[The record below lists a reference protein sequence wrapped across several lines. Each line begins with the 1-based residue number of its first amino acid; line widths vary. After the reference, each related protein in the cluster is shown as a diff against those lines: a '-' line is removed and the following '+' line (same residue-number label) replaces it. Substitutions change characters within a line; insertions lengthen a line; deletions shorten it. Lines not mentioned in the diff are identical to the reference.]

1 MTKQSTK
8 MKKLE
13 IRDRIFHLETIVT
26 KPSLI
31 QIPEDEVIIGI
42 EQVPGSAT
50 RFTVWTA
57 KDVTDAG

>member
-1 MTKQSTK
+1 MSKQNKTKK
-8 MKKLE
+8 YE

-31 QIPEDEVIIGI
+31 ELPEDEAIIGI
-42 EQVPGSAT
+42 EQVQGSAT

>member
-1 MTKQSTK
+1 MSKQNKTKK
-8 MKKLE
+8 YE

-31 QIPEDEVIIGI
+31 ELPEDETIIGI
-42 EQVPGSAT
+42 EQVQGSAT